1 MTGTQVVLVLCTVPE
16 PEARSLVDQLLEE
29 RLVACVNMLGPVVSR
44 YHWEGKID
52 EGREMVLLMKTTTAL
67 KEQLRQRI
75 RDLHSYTVP
84 EVLEFGIELLL
95 EEQPELL
102 EAQVAK
108 GRWNGECD
116 ADLLHPLLQNL

>member
-1 MTGTQVVLVLCTVPE
+1 MTGSQVVLVLCTVPE

-67 KEQLRQRI
+67 KEQLRRRI
-75 RDLHSYTVP
+75 QELHSYTVP
-84 EVLEFGIELLL
+84 EVLEF
-95 EEQPELL
+95 
-102 EAQVAK
+102 
-108 GRWNGECD
+108 D
-116 ADLLHPLLQNL
+116 ADSGLEGYLDWVKDSCADA

>member
-67 KEQLRQRI
+67 
-75 RDLHSYTVP
+75 
-84 EVLEFGIELLL
+84 
-95 EEQPELL
+95 
-102 EAQVAK
+102 
-108 GRWNGECD
+108 
-116 ADLLHPLLQNL
+116 

>member
-84 EVLEFGIELLL
+84 EVLEFEADSGL
-95 EEQPELL
+95 ESYLDW
-102 EAQVAK
+102 VK
-108 GRWNGECD
+108 GSCAD
-116 ADLLHPLLQNL
+116 A